1 MTFFALY
8 GSTFLLT
15 QYFQF
20 VLRYSPFKAGLLT
33 APVAVGIMVMAPQ
46 APKFV
51 ERIGTKLVVVAGLIT
66 VATGLA
72 LYSVEPVMSSLVGG
86 GLVRLLFG
94 LGMGCVM
101 APATESIMGSLP
113 KAKAGVGSAV
123 NDTTRQAG
131 GALGV
136 AVIGSV
142 FAATYHRVI
151 DVPAGLPSGAV
162 PMVHD
167 SIGSALEA
175 VSRFAIPAELA
186 TAVHDAASSAF
197 FRGMQV
203 AAWAGVAVMIGAV
216 VVAYKY
222 LPARSAGAVRA
233 DEELA
238 DDSRLAASLDDGML
252 T

>member
-1 MTFFALY
+1 
-8 GSTFLLT
+8 
-15 QYFQF
+15 
-20 VLRYSPFKAGLLT
+20 
-33 APVAVGIMVMAPQ
+33 
-46 APKFV
+46 
-51 ERIGTKLVVVAGLIT
+51 VVVAGLST
-66 VATGLA
+66 VGTGLL

-151 DVPAGLPSGAV
+151 TVPAGLPGAAV

-175 VSRFAIPAELA
+175 ITRYAIPGELA

-203 AAWAGVAVMIGAV
+203 AAWSGAAVMVCAV

-222 LPARSAGAVRA
+222 LPARSQRAAVRTD
-233 DEELA
+233 DELDE
-238 DDSRLAASLDDGML
+238 DTRLAASLDDGML